1 LDWYEKVVDSNY
13 LRSPKLLAYLRER
26 TTNYVVLTDYAAMEA
41 FKRNPL
47 NTLRHSMEILSDYPR
62 QVIVLKSTTAICG
75 LHGRQAGLRRRM
87 VNEGQTREFA
97 AWCKAL
103 KRLEPTGHSEFE
115 RHILALGR
123 DADAHIARVQT
134 DAASMPGLL
143 ANLAK
148 HYGPEEVSR
157 IRRYLTEE
165 LLFALTEVPP
175 LSWTPKHLCFRSPRC
190 RRNAPHTRLSSG
202 GR

>member
-1 LDWYEKVVDSNY
+1 VQRKTEKVVDSNY
-13 LRSPKLLAYLRER
+13 LRSPKLLAYLQET

-103 KRLEPTGHSEFE
+103 KKLEHTGHSKFE

-134 DAASMPGLL
+134 DAASMPAFLPTWQNTT
-143 ANLAK
+143 ARK
-148 HYGPEEVSR
+148 KSHE
-157 IRRYLTEE
+157 
-165 LLFALTEVPP
+165 FAATN
-175 LSWTPKHLCFRSPRC
+175 SPRNC
-190 RRNAPHTRLSSG
+190 SSQVSGASKAPHQKRCEMI
-202 GR
+202 